1 MPETNLEGGMATAQ
15 RLLARVAARPLTVLD
30 QNFATTLSI
39 GVSSAEQCS
48 SLEELM
54 ASADRALYRAK
65 KEGRARVCKA

>member
-1 MPETNLEGGMATAQ
+1 MRTPGTAFHCF
-15 RLLARVAARPLTVLD
+15 LTLA
-30 QNFATTLSI
+30 I